1 MEEMYTSITEGL
13 IDGNSEKIEKLTREA
28 LASGLPA
35 QDILDKGLLK
45 GMEIVGARFKSGEMY
60 IPEVLKCARTMH
72 GAIDVLAPYTTEN
85 GGNGRGTIVIG
96 TVQGDLHDIGKNL
109 VGMMCEGAGF
119 DVIDAGIDIKPQ
131 AFVDAVEKNDADILA
146 MSALLTTTMPKM
158 AETLNMLGE
167 AGLRENLKVMI
178 GGAPVTEN
186 FANEIGAD
194 GFAPNA
200 AAAVD
205 KAKELMEE
213 IEMPRA
219 AA

>member
-1 MEEMYTSITEGL
+1 MEKLYTSISEGL
-13 IDGNSEKIEKLTREA
+13 IKGESEKIEELTRQA
-28 LASGLPA
+28 LDSGLPA
-35 QDILDKGLLK
+35 QDILDKALLK
-45 GMEIVGARFKSGEMY
+45 GMEIVGTRFKNGEMY

-72 GAIDVLAPYTTEN
+72 GAIDVLAPYTADN
-85 GGNGRGTIVIG
+85 AANARGTIVIG

-109 VGMMCEGAGF
+109 VGLMCDGAGF
-119 DVIDAGIDIKPQ
+119 DVIDLGIDIKPQ

-158 AETLNMLGE
+158 AETLHLLDG
-167 AGLRENLKVMI
+167 AGARENMKVMI
-178 GGAPVTEN
+178 GGAPVTEH

-194 GFAPNA
+194 AFAPNA

-205 KAKELMEE
+205 KAKELMEK

>member
-1 MEEMYTSITEGL
+1 MENSYARISEGL
-13 IDGNSEKIEKLTREA
+13 INGDSGRIEELTRQA
-28 LASGLPA
+28 LDSGLPA

-45 GMEIVGARFKSGEMY
+45 GMEIVGDRFKNGEMY

-72 GAIDVLAPYTTEN
+72 GAIEVLAPYTAETGSN
-85 GGNGRGTIVIG
+85 ARGTIVIG

-131 AFVDAVEKNDADILA
+131 AFIDAVEQNDPDILA

-158 AETLNMLGE
+158 AETLRMLDE
-167 AGLRENLKVMI
+167 SGLRKNLKVMI
-178 GGAPVTEN
+178 GGAPVTGN
-186 FANEIGAD
+186 FADQIGAD

-205 KAKELMEE
+205 KAKELME
-213 IEMPRA
+213 MPGMARKA
-219 AA
+219 A

>member
-1 MEEMYTSITEGL
+1 MEKLYSGISEGL
-13 IDGNSEKIEKLTREA
+13 IKGESEKIEELTRQA
-28 LASGLPA
+28 LDSGLPA
-35 QDILDKGLLK
+35 QDILDKALLK
-45 GMEIVGARFKSGEMY
+45 GMEIVGTRFKNGEMY

-72 GAIDVLAPYTTEN
+72 SAIDVLAPYTAEN
-85 GGNGRGTIVIG
+85 ADNARGTIVIG

-109 VGMMCEGAGF
+109 VGMMCDGAGF
-119 DVIDAGIDIKPQ
+119 DVIDLGIDIKPQ
-131 AFVDAVEKNDADILA
+131 AFVDAVKKNDADILA

-158 AETLNMLGE
+158 AETLHLLDG
-167 AGLRENLKVMI
+167 AGVRENMKVMI
-178 GGAPVTEN
+178 GGAPVTEH

-205 KAKELMEE
+205 KANELMEK

>member
-1 MEEMYTSITEGL
+1 MENLYPRISEGL
-13 IDGNSEKIEKLTREA
+13 INGDSGEIEELTRQA
-28 LASGLPA
+28 LDSGLPA

-45 GMEIVGARFKSGEMY
+45 GMEIVGDRFKNGEMY

-72 GAIDVLAPYTTEN
+72 GAIEVLAPYTTETGSN
-85 GGNGRGTIVIG
+85 TRGTIVIG

-131 AFVDAVEKNDADILA
+131 AFIDAVEQNDPDILA

-158 AETLNMLGE
+158 AETLRMLDE
-167 AGLRENLKVMI
+167 SGLRKNLKVMI
-178 GGAPVTEN
+178 GGAPVTGD
-186 FANEIGAD
+186 FANQIGAD

-205 KAKELMEE
+205 KAKELME
-213 IEMPRA
+213 MPGMAREA
-219 AA
+219 A

>member
-1 MEEMYTSITEGL
+1 MEELYTSISEGL
-13 IDGNSEKIEKLTREA
+13 IKGESEKIEELTRQA
-28 LASGLPA
+28 LDSGLPA
-35 QDILDKGLLK
+35 QDILDKALLK
-45 GMEIVGARFKSGEMY
+45 GMEIVGTRFKNGEMY

-72 GAIDVLAPYTTEN
+72 GAIDVLAPYTADN
-85 GGNGRGTIVIG
+85 AANARGTIVIG

-109 VGMMCEGAGF
+109 VGLMCDGAGF
-119 DVIDAGIDIKPQ
+119 DVIDLGIDIKPQ

-158 AETLNMLGE
+158 AETLHLLDG
-167 AGLRENLKVMI
+167 AGARENMKVMI
-178 GGAPVTEN
+178 GGAPVTEH

-194 GFAPNA
+194 GFAANA

-205 KAKELMEE
+205 KAKELMEK